1 MHPFFLHGII
11 SHTNCIWFHQIIN
24 GVYIMRVLLGTTNPS
39 KVERFK
45 KLLAGCNVE
54 FLTLKDLDIR
64 DEPIEQG
71 QTPEANARIKARFYS
86 RYFDTVI
93 CNDSG
98 LYFDEIHFYDPRQP
112 GLNIRTPLGTDHRL
126 DDEEMIAHYSKLV
139 KEMGGKVHAFYVD
152 GMAVY
157 HKGKFYSFMDAE
169 LSMQI
174 GAFYMVDTPSP
185 LRHPGWPLDSLSLR
199 LEDGGYFVEKRKD
212 MPAQTQENIM
222 LGAYRD
228 RLSAFLKSALGLEE
242 PLRLVKAGPE
252 YRHLLC
258 DMMDEWT
265 GAEEDITPWA
275 IVRSDYHHF
284 DTWLQSLEV
293 KQPTEK
299 AVPDSTF
306 FCLDAARNRMVGAVN
321 IRHFLNERLLKNGGH
336 IGDGVRPSERGRGIG
351 TKMIGLALDEC
362 RKLGIEKVL
371 MVCDKDNIASARTIR
386 KNGGVLENEITVD
399 GIIEQRYWITL

>member
-1 MHPFFLHGII
+1 MHGIM
-11 SHTNCIWFHQIIN
+11 NHQPYPVSESRLRGIN
-24 GVYIMRVLLGTTNPS
+24 MRVLLGTTNPS

-45 KLLAGCNVE
+45 KLLDRCDVE
-54 FLTLKDLDIR
+54 FLTLKDLGIQ

-98 LYFDEIHFYDPRQP
+98 LYFDALPFHDPRQP

-126 DDEEMIAHYSKLV
+126 DDEEMIAHYSHLV
-139 KEMGGKVHAFYVD
+139 KELGGRVHAFYVD

-157 HKGKFYSFMDAE
+157 HKGQLYSFMDAA
-169 LSMQI
+169 LSVQI

-199 LEDGGYFVEKRKD
+199 PEDGGYFVDKRKD
-212 MPAQTQENIM
+212 APRKTEDNIM
-222 LGAYRD
+222 QGAYRE
-228 RLSAFLKSALGLEE
+228 RLRAFLKSALGLEA

-252 YRHLLC
+252 YRQLLF

-265 GAEEDITPWA
+265 GAEDDITPYA
-275 IVRSDYHHF
+275 IVRTDYHCF

-293 KQPTEK
+293 KQQTEK

-306 FCLDAARNRMVGAVN
+306 FCLDAARNRLVGAVN
-321 IRHFLNERLLKNGGH
+321 IRHFLNGRLLLNGGH
-336 IGDGVRPSERGRGIG
+336 IGDGVRPSQRGKGIG
-351 TKMIGLALDEC
+351 TAMVGLALEEC
-362 RKLGIEKVL
+362 KKLGIDRVL
-371 MVCDKDNIASARTIR
+371 MVCDKDNPASARTIQ
-386 KNGGVLENEITVD
+386 KNGGVLENEVTVD
-399 GIIEQRYWITL
+399 GVIEQRYWIQL